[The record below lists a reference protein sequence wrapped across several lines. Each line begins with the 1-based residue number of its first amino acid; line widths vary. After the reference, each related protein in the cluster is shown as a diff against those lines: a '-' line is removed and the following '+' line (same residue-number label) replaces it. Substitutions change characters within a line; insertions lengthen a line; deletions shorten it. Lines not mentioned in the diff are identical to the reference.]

1 MFLSLLS
8 DSRER
13 TNLLMA
19 LDDLLAFHLSCSS
32 NNLSDFLSSQ
42 SLFCVRKA
50 KANLNA
56 LMENHGKRS
65 ICQ

>member
-13 TNLLMA
+13 ANLLIA

-32 NNLSDFLSSQ
+32 NNLSDFLSSE
-42 SLFCVRKA
+42 SLFCVMKS

-56 LMENHGKRS
+56 LMEDHGKRS